1 MERGLVAFAAFLGV
15 DSASVA
21 KEVAE
26 EEPPRGGAGG
36 RDPDSTSVTSSA
48 ALRLMM
54 RKRPSTASYVA
65 PERRWGE

>member
-1 MERGLVAFAAFLGV
+1 MERSLVALVAFLGV

-21 KEVAE
+21 KEVV

-36 RDPDSTSVTSSA
+36 RDPDSTSATSSA
-48 ALRLMM
+48 ALRLMI

-65 PERRWGE
+65 PERGCGE